1 MQLGLASSAIG
12 CGGSG
17 GGGGTGSGGNNTGSG
32 GKSATGGATGS
43 GGGSGSGG
51 KTGTGGT
58 TASGGTTGTG
68 GATASGGASGSG
80 GSGTTSSGG
89 ASGSGGTTGSG
100 GGTGTGGAT
109 GTGGGGGMLGTGGG
123 VGGGGMT
130 SAWRCPAASTL
141 TGSPLPSGA
150 APTRVATPPKDAFNM
165 NTYNNCEGPVWIGDA
180 LYFSET
186 TNGTPI
192 PPSRIFKL
200 TSDDVMSLFIPPDAG
215 ANGMAVDANGNLVT
229 ANHGVGGIV
238 RFSLPDLTK
247 TTVVSMYGGKRFN
260 SPNDLTIKS
269 DGTIYFTDPSYQN
282 TMNPQQATHVYQVLP
297 GSSTATIITDYT
309 NNPNGITLSLDEQT
323 LYVSGGSG
331 VKSYPISGGAVGM
344 TGTDFATPASAD
356 IKSVNT
362 DGMVV
367 DCAGNLYVVIVN
379 SLKVAVWK
387 SDGSA
392 ELGTITVSDPLPPGS
407 VTNVAFGGAD
417 HRTLYITSQGN
428 PGNEG
433 VFKVHLNF
441 PGMPY

>member
-1 MQLGLASSAIG
+1 VFGAIG

-17 GGGGTGSGGNNTGSG
+17 GGGPGSGGNTTGSG
-32 GKSATGGATGS
+32 GKSATGGATAS
-43 GGGSGSGG
+43 GGASGSGG
-51 KTGTGGT
+51 KAGTGGVPGT
-58 TASGGTTGTG
+58 GGTTGTG
-68 GATASGGASGSG
+68 GATASGGATGSG

-89 ASGSGGTTGSG
+89 ASGSGGATGSG
-100 GGTGTGGAT
+100 GGAGTGGAT
-109 GTGGGGGMLGTGGG
+109 ATGGGGTAGTGGAM
-123 VGGGGMT
+123 GGGGAT
-130 SAWRCPAASTL
+130 SAWKCPAASTL

-150 APTRVATPPKDAFNM
+150 SPTRVATPPKDAFNM
-165 NTYNNCEGPVWIGDA
+165 NTYNNCEGPVWVGDA
-180 LYFSET
+180 LYFSEM

-200 TSDDVMSLFIPPDAG
+200 TSDDVMSLFIPPDTG
-215 ANGMAVDANGNLVT
+215 SNGIAVDANGNLVT
-229 ANHGVGGIV
+229 ANHGIGGIV

-247 TTVVSMYGGKRFN
+247 TTIVSMYGGKRFN

-331 VKSYPISGGAVGM
+331 VKSYPISGGAVAM

-367 DCAGNLYVVIVN
+367 DCAGNLYVVIVS
-379 SLKVAVWK
+379 SLKLAVWK
-387 SDGSA
+387 GDGSA

-407 VTNVAFGGAD
+407 LTNVAFGGAD